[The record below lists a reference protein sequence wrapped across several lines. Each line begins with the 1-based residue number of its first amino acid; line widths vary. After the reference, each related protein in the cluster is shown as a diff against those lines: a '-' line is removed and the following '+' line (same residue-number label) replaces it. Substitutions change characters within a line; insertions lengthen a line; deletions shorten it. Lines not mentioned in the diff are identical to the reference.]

1 MRLKHRIQINV
12 IGTDGKKN
20 AVLRGGVRTFPKR
33 LLTALF
39 GESAEVLVF
48 TPGQSVQSVEI
59 HELADGGDAA
69 DADER

>member
-12 IGTDGKKN
+12 TNTDGGKKP
-20 AVLRGGVRTFPKR
+20 VLRAGVKTLPKR

-39 GESAEVLVF
+39 GENAEILVL

-59 HELADGGDAA
+59 HEVFPGGD
-69 DADER
+69 ESK